1 MAKQK
6 VGSAV
11 LHSASRPSEA
21 LGWAPREELTVCLGT
36 GMGVLRW
43 GDWGERKWGV
53 AEEGV
58 GGCASSLPVYLEV
71 LDGQRPQQKVS
82 CQSSKQNASKTP
94 FRKAFLNLARFLLE
108 DPSRQDGVN
117 QTLGLSE
124 GS

>member
-36 GMGVLRW
+36 GMG
-43 GDWGERKWGV
+43 RKWGV